1 MRIAVNGSSG
11 RRAVCCRHGGALPEL
26 LPARRRPAEPRPGAE
41 ALRRLQT
48 KNPMKNET
56 LPPPAPSTARRP
68 RRWRAPLLVLVVLG
82 LAGGGWTVMQSKQ
95 QAAKAA
101 EQQASK
107 KKEQEKTP
115 VHELAQGDVAAIDA
129 RALSISLPLSG
140 SLAPL
145 TQATIKA
152 KVSGEIHATTLQEGQ
167 SVAAGQILVRLDA
180 ADQRARLTQQQA
192 MLDEAQAR
200 LSMAAKNEANS
211 QALLKQKYISQTA
224 YDTTQNSVDL
234 ARASVKSAAAMVD
247 IARIALADTV
257 IRAPMAGI
265 VSKRHVQ
272 AGEKVAPDMPVYTIV
287 NLAQLTL
294 EAPVPSAEIPRI
306 KLGQDVHFKVDGF
319 GARDF
324 SGKVT
329 RINPTTESGSRAML
343 VYIAVDNADGA
354 LRGGMFAK
362 GSIVTERS
370 PVAPLV
376 PLTAVRNEKTGPV
389 VYALVN
395 NKVVEQPVT
404 LGLRN
409 EDEGYA
415 EVKSGLLPG
424 TKVIVARLD
433 GVKPGHGVTFATPA
447 TAPAAPAAVLARKD

>member
-1 MRIAVNGSSG
+1 
-11 RRAVCCRHGGALPEL
+11 
-26 LPARRRPAEPRPGAE
+26 
-41 ALRRLQT
+41 
-48 KNPMKNET
+48 MKNET
-56 LPPPAPSTARRP
+56 LPPVPVPFPATTTRRP
-68 RRWRAPLLVLVVLG
+68 RRWRAPVLILLVLG

-95 QAAKAA
+95 QSAKAA
-101 EQQASK
+101 EAQAAR

-115 VHELAQGDVAAIDA
+115 VHELAQGDVAAIGA
-129 RALSISLPLSG
+129 RALSVSLPLSG

-145 TQATIKA
+145 NQATIKA
-152 KVSGEIHATTLQEGQ
+152 KVSGEIRETTVQEGQ
-167 SVAAGQILVRLDA
+167 QVSSGQVLLRLDA

-200 LSMAAKNEANS
+200 LSMASKNEANS

-234 ARASVKSAAAMVD
+234 ARASVKSAAAMVE

-306 KLGQDVHFKVDGF
+306 KIGQEVRFKVDGF

-324 SGKVT
+324 TGKVA

-343 VYIAVDNADGA
+343 VYIAVDNGDGA

-370 PVAPLV
+370 IVAPMV
-376 PLTAVRNEKTGPV
+376 PLTALRTEKHGTV
-389 VYALVN
+389 VYAVVD
-395 NKVVEQPVT
+395 NKVVAQNVT

-415 EVKSGLLPG
+415 EVKEGLAAG
-424 TKVIVARLD
+424 TRVIVARLD
-433 GVKPGHGVTFATPA
+433 GVKPGHGVTFGATPA
-447 TAPAAPAAVLARKD
+447 PATATATPPAAPAPKG

>member
-1 MRIAVNGSSG
+1 
-11 RRAVCCRHGGALPEL
+11 
-26 LPARRRPAEPRPGAE
+26 
-41 ALRRLQT
+41 
-48 KNPMKNET
+48 MKNET
-56 LPPPAPSTARRP
+56 LPPVPFPATSRP
-68 RRWRAPLLVLVVLG
+68 RRWRAPVLILLVLG
-82 LAGGGWTVMQSKQ
+82 LAGGGWTVLQSKQ

-101 EQQASK
+101 ELQAAK
-107 KKEQEKTP
+107 KKEQARTP
-115 VHELAQGDVAAIDA
+115 VHELAQGDVAAISA
-129 RALSISLPLSG
+129 RALSVSLPLSG

-145 TQATIKA
+145 NQATIKA
-152 KVSGEIHATTLQEGQ
+152 KVSGEIHETTVQEGQ
-167 SVAAGQILVRLDA
+167 QVSSGQVLLRLDA

-200 LSMAAKNEANS
+200 LSMASKNEANS

-234 ARASVKSAAAMVD
+234 ARASVKSAAAMVE

-306 KLGQDVHFKVDGF
+306 KIGQEVRFKVDGF

-324 SGKVT
+324 AGKVT

-343 VYIAVDNADGA
+343 VYIAVDNGDGA

-370 PVAPLV
+370 MVAPMV
-376 PLTAVRNEKTGPV
+376 PLTAVRTEKHGTV

-395 NKVVEQPVT
+395 DKVVEQPVT

-415 EVKSGLLPG
+415 EVTDGLAPG
-424 TKVIVARLD
+424 ARVIVAKLD
-433 GVKPGHGVTFATPA
+433 GVKPGHGVRFNTPAAAPSATAVATP
-447 TAPAAPAAVLARKD
+447 PAAPAQKG

>member
-1 MRIAVNGSSG
+1 
-11 RRAVCCRHGGALPEL
+11 
-26 LPARRRPAEPRPGAE
+26 
-41 ALRRLQT
+41 
-48 KNPMKNET
+48 MKNET
-56 LPPPAPSTARRP
+56 LPPVPVPFPATTTRRP
-68 RRWRAPLLVLVVLG
+68 RRWRAPVLILLVLG
-82 LAGGGWTVMQSKQ
+82 LAGGGWTVLQSKQ

-101 EQQASK
+101 ELQAAK
-107 KKEQEKTP
+107 KKEQARTP
-115 VHELAQGDVAAIDA
+115 VHELAQGDVAAISA
-129 RALSISLPLSG
+129 RALSVSLPLSG

-145 TQATIKA
+145 NQATIKA
-152 KVSGEIHATTLQEGQ
+152 KVSGEIHETTVQEGQ
-167 SVAAGQILVRLDA
+167 QVSSGQVLLRLDA

-200 LSMAAKNEANS
+200 LSMASKNEANS

-234 ARASVKSAAAMVD
+234 ARASVKSAAAMVE

-306 KLGQDVHFKVDGF
+306 KIGQEVRFKVDGF

-324 SGKVT
+324 AGKVT

-343 VYIAVDNADGA
+343 VYIAVDNGDGA

-370 PVAPLV
+370 MVAPMV
-376 PLTAVRNEKTGPV
+376 PLTAVRTEKHGTV

-395 NKVVEQPVT
+395 DKVVEQPVT

-415 EVKSGLLPG
+415 EVTDGLAPG
-424 TKVIVARLD
+424 ARVIVAKLD
-433 GVKPGHGVTFATPA
+433 GVKPGHGVRFNTPAAAPSATAVATP
-447 TAPAAPAAVLARKD
+447 PAAPAQKG

>member
-1 MRIAVNGSSG
+1 
-11 RRAVCCRHGGALPEL
+11 
-26 LPARRRPAEPRPGAE
+26 
-41 ALRRLQT
+41 
-48 KNPMKNET
+48 MKNET
-56 LPPPAPSTARRP
+56 TPPIPPLPFSATRRP
-68 RRWRAPLLVLVVLG
+68 RRWRAPVLILLVLG

-95 QAAKAA
+95 QSARAA
-101 EQQASK
+101 EAQAAK
-107 KKEQEKTP
+107 KKEQAKAP
-115 VHELAQGDVAAIDA
+115 VHELAQGDVAAIGA
-129 RALSISLPLSG
+129 RALSVSLPLSG

-145 TQATIKA
+145 NQATIKA
-152 KVSGEIHATTLQEGQ
+152 KVSGEIRETTVQEGQ
-167 SVAAGQILVRLDA
+167 QVSSGQVLLRLDA

-200 LSMAAKNEANS
+200 LSMASKNEANS

-234 ARASVKSAAAMVD
+234 ARASVKSAAAMVE
-247 IARIALADTV
+247 IARVALADTV

-306 KLGQDVHFKVDGF
+306 KIGQEVRFKVDGF

-324 SGKVT
+324 SGKVA

-343 VYIAVDNADGA
+343 VYIAVDNGDGA

-370 PVAPLV
+370 SVAPMV
-376 PLTAVRNEKTGPV
+376 PLTALRTEKHGTV
-389 VYALVN
+389 VYAVVD
-395 NKVVEQPVT
+395 NKVVEQAVT

-415 EVKSGLLPG
+415 EVKDGLAPG
-424 TKVIVARLD
+424 TRVIVARLD
-433 GVKPGHGVTFATPA
+433 GVKPGHGVRFNTPA
-447 TAPAAPAAVLARKD
+447 AVPSATAVSTPPAAPAPKG

>member
-1 MRIAVNGSSG
+1 
-11 RRAVCCRHGGALPEL
+11 
-26 LPARRRPAEPRPGAE
+26 
-41 ALRRLQT
+41 
-48 KNPMKNET
+48 
-56 LPPPAPSTARRP
+56 
-68 RRWRAPLLVLVVLG
+68 
-82 LAGGGWTVMQSKQ
+82 MQSKQ
-95 QAAKAA
+95 QAAKAT

-107 KKEQEKTP
+107 KKEQKTNP

-129 RALSISLPLSG
+129 RALTISLPLSG

-152 KVSGEIHATTLQEGQ
+152 KVSGVIHETTLQEGQ
-167 SVAAGQILVRLDA
+167 QVAAGQILVRLDA

-234 ARASVKSAAAMVD
+234 ARAGVKSNAAMVEL
-247 IARIALADTV
+247 ARIALVDTV
-257 IRAPMAGI
+257 IRAPLAGI

-324 SGKVT
+324 AGKVT

-370 PVAPLV
+370 IVAPLV
-376 PLTAVRNEKTGPV
+376 PLTAVRNEKKGAV
-389 VYALVN
+389 VYALVG
-395 NKVVEQPVT
+395 NKVVEQAIT

-415 EVKSGLLPG
+415 EVTSGLVPG
-424 TKVIVARLD
+424 ARVIVAKLD
-433 GVKPGHGVTFATPA
+433 GVKPGHSVTFATP
-447 TAPAAPAAVLARKD
+447 TASPAAPAAVLARKD

>member
-1 MRIAVNGSSG
+1 
-11 RRAVCCRHGGALPEL
+11 
-26 LPARRRPAEPRPGAE
+26 
-41 ALRRLQT
+41 
-48 KNPMKNET
+48 MKNET
-56 LPPPAPSTARRP
+56 LPPASPLAATRR

-82 LAGGGWTVMQSKQ
+82 LAGGGWTVMQSQQ

-101 EQQASK
+101 AQQASK
-107 KKEQEKTP
+107 KKDKEKTP
-115 VHELAQGDVAAIDA
+115 VHELAQSDVAAIAA
-129 RALSISLPLSG
+129 RALSISRPRSG
-140 SLAPL
+140 SLAPQ

-152 KVSGEIHATTLQEGQ
+152 KVSGEIHETTLQEGQ
-167 SVAAGQILVRLDA
+167 SVAAGQVLVRLDA

-272 AGEKVAPDMPVYTIV
+272 AGEKVSPDMPVYTIV

-294 EAPVPSAEIPRI
+294 EAPVPSADIPRI

-324 SGKVT
+324 AGKVT

-343 VYIAVDNADGA
+343 VYIAVDNGDGA

-370 PVAPLV
+370 IVAPLV
-376 PLTAVRNEKTGPV
+376 PLSAVRQEKQGPV
-389 VYALVN
+389 VYALLG

-415 EVKSGLLPG
+415 EVTSGLVPG
-424 TKVIVARLD
+424 AKVIVARLD
-433 GVKPGHGVTFATPA
+433 GVKPGHGVTFAAPA
-447 TAPAAPAAVLARKD
+447 TAPAAPAAPAAVLARKD

>member
-1 MRIAVNGSSG
+1 
-11 RRAVCCRHGGALPEL
+11 
-26 LPARRRPAEPRPGAE
+26 
-41 ALRRLQT
+41 
-48 KNPMKNET
+48 MKNET
-56 LPPPAPSTARRP
+56 LPPVPVPFPATTTRRP
-68 RRWRAPLLVLVVLG
+68 RRWRAPVLILLVLG
-82 LAGGGWTVMQSKQ
+82 LAGGGWTVLQSKQ

-101 EQQASK
+101 ELQAAK
-107 KKEQEKTP
+107 KKEQARTP
-115 VHELAQGDVAAIDA
+115 VHELAQGDVAAISA
-129 RALSISLPLSG
+129 RALSVSLPLSG

-145 TQATIKA
+145 NQATIKA
-152 KVSGEIHATTLQEGQ
+152 KVSGEIHETTVQEGQ
-167 SVAAGQILVRLDA
+167 QVSSGQVLLRLDA

-200 LSMAAKNEANS
+200 LSMASKNDANS
-211 QALLKQKYISQTA
+211 QALLKQKDISQTA

-234 ARASVKSAAAMVD
+234 ARASVKSAAAMVE

-306 KLGQDVHFKVDGF
+306 KIGQEVRFKVDGF

-324 SGKVT
+324 AGKVT

-343 VYIAVDNADGA
+343 VYIAVDNGDGA

-370 PVAPLV
+370 MVAPMV
-376 PLTAVRNEKTGPV
+376 PLTAVRTEKHGTV

-395 NKVVEQPVT
+395 DKVVEQPVT

-415 EVKSGLLPG
+415 EVTDGLAPG
-424 TKVIVARLD
+424 ARVIVAKLD
-433 GVKPGHGVTFATPA
+433 GVKPGHGVRFNTPAAAPSATAVATP
-447 TAPAAPAAVLARKD
+447 PAAPAQKG

>member
-1 MRIAVNGSSG
+1 
-11 RRAVCCRHGGALPEL
+11 
-26 LPARRRPAEPRPGAE
+26 
-41 ALRRLQT
+41 
-48 KNPMKNET
+48 MKNET
-56 LPPPAPSTARRP
+56 LPPLSTSTPASRV
-68 RRWRAPLLVLVVLG
+68 RRWRAPLLILLVVG
-82 LAGGGWTVMQSKQ
+82 LAGGGWTVIQSRQ
-95 QAAKAA
+95 QAAKVA
-101 EQQASK
+101 EAQASK
-107 KKEQEKTP
+107 KKEADKTP

-129 RALSISLPLSG
+129 RALSVSLPLSG

-152 KVSGEIHATTLQEGQ
+152 KVSGEIHETTVREGQ
-167 SVAAGQILVRLDA
+167 QVAAGQILVRLDA

-294 EAPVPSAEIPRI
+294 EAPVPSSEIPRI
-306 KLGQDVHFKVDGF
+306 KIGQDVHFKVDGF
-319 GARDF
+319 GERDF
-324 SGKVT
+324 AGKVT

-343 VYIAVDNADGA
+343 VYIAVDNGDGA

-370 PVAPLV
+370 AVAPLV
-376 PLTAVRNEKTGPV
+376 PLTALRKDKKGTV
-389 VYALVN
+389 VYALVGG
-395 NKVVEQPVT
+395 KVVEQVVT

-415 EVKSGLLPG
+415 EVTAGLVPG
-424 TKVIVARLD
+424 AKVIVTRLD
-433 GVKPGHGVTFATPA
+433 GVKPGHAVKF
-447 TAPAAPAAVLARKD
+447 AAPAATPEAQAAVLAQKG

>member
-1 MRIAVNGSSG
+1 V
-11 RRAVCCRHGGALPEL
+11 L
-26 LPARRRPAEPRPGAE
+26 L
-41 ALRRLQT
+41 
-48 KNPMKNET
+48 
-56 LPPPAPSTARRP
+56 
-68 RRWRAPLLVLVVLG
+68 
-82 LAGGGWTVMQSKQ
+82 
-95 QAAKAA
+95 
-101 EQQASK
+101 
-107 KKEQEKTP
+107 
-115 VHELAQGDVAAIDA
+115 
-129 RALSISLPLSG
+129 
-140 SLAPL
+140 
-145 TQATIKA
+145 
-152 KVSGEIHATTLQEGQ
+152 
-167 SVAAGQILVRLDA
+167 RLDA

-200 LSMAAKNEANS
+200 LSMASKNEANS

-234 ARASVKSAAAMVD
+234 ARASVKSAAAMVE

-306 KLGQDVHFKVDGF
+306 KIGQEVRFKVDGF

-324 SGKVT
+324 TGKVA

-343 VYIAVDNADGA
+343 VYIAVDNGDGA

-370 PVAPLV
+370 IVAPMV
-376 PLTAVRNEKTGPV
+376 PLSALRTEKQGTV
-389 VYALVN
+389 VYAVVD
-395 NKVVEQPVT
+395 NKVVAQNVT

-415 EVKSGLLPG
+415 EVKDGLTAG
-424 TKVIVARLD
+424 TRVIVVRLD
-433 GVKPGHGVTFATPA
+433 GVKPGHGVTFGATPA
-447 TAPAAPAAVLARKD
+447 PATATATPPAAPAPKG

>member
-1 MRIAVNGSSG
+1 
-11 RRAVCCRHGGALPEL
+11 
-26 LPARRRPAEPRPGAE
+26 
-41 ALRRLQT
+41 
-48 KNPMKNET
+48 MKNET
-56 LPPPAPSTARRP
+56 TPPIPPLPFSATRRP
-68 RRWRAPLLVLVVLG
+68 RRWRAPVLVLLVLG

-95 QAAKAA
+95 QSARAA
-101 EQQASK
+101 EAQAAK
-107 KKEQEKTP
+107 KKEQAKTP
-115 VHELAQGDVAAIDA
+115 VHELAQGDVAAIAA
-129 RALSISLPLSG
+129 RALSVSLPLSG

-145 TQATIKA
+145 NQATIKA
-152 KVSGEIHATTLQEGQ
+152 KVSGEIRETTVQEGQ
-167 SVAAGQILVRLDA
+167 QVAKGQVLLRLDA

-200 LSMAAKNEANS
+200 LSMASKNEANS

-234 ARASVKSAAAMVD
+234 ARASVKSAAAMVE

-306 KLGQDVHFKVDGF
+306 KIGQEVRFKVDGF
-319 GARDF
+319 GVRDF
-324 SGKVT
+324 TGKVA

-343 VYIAVDNADGA
+343 VYIAVDNGDGA

-370 PVAPLV
+370 AVAPMV
-376 PLTAVRNEKTGPV
+376 PLTAVRTEKRGTV
-389 VYALVN
+389 VYAVVD
-395 NKVVEQPVT
+395 NKVVEQSVT

-415 EVKSGLLPG
+415 EVKEGLAAG
-424 TKVIVARLD
+424 TRVIVARLD
-433 GVKPGHGVTFATPA
+433 GVKPGHGVTFGATPA
-447 TAPAAPAAVLARKD
+447 PATATATPPTAPAPKG

>member
-1 MRIAVNGSSG
+1 
-11 RRAVCCRHGGALPEL
+11 
-26 LPARRRPAEPRPGAE
+26 
-41 ALRRLQT
+41 
-48 KNPMKNET
+48 MKNET
-56 LPPPAPSTARRP
+56 LPPVPFPATSRP
-68 RRWRAPLLVLVVLG
+68 RRWRAPVLILLVLG
-82 LAGGGWTVMQSKQ
+82 LAGGGWTVLQSKQ

-101 EQQASK
+101 EAQAAK
-107 KKEQEKTP
+107 KKAQDKTP
-115 VHELAQGDVAAIDA
+115 VHELAQGDVAAISA
-129 RALSISLPLSG
+129 RALSVSLPLSG

-152 KVSGEIHATTLQEGQ
+152 KVSGEIHETTVQEGQ
-167 SVAAGQILVRLDA
+167 QVSSGQVLLRLDA

-200 LSMAAKNEANS
+200 LSMASKNEANS

-234 ARASVKSAAAMVD
+234 ARASVKSAAAMVE

-272 AGEKVAPDMPVYTIV
+272 AGEKVSPDMPVYTIV

-306 KLGQDVHFKVDGF
+306 KIGQEVRFKVDGF

-324 SGKVT
+324 AGKVA
-329 RINPTTESGSRAML
+329 RINPTTESGSRAVL
-343 VYIAVDNADGA
+343 VYIAVDNGDGA

-370 PVAPLV
+370 MVAPMV
-376 PLTAVRNEKTGPV
+376 PLTAVRTEKHGTV

-395 NKVVEQPVT
+395 NKVVEQAVT

-415 EVKSGLLPG
+415 EVTEGLAPG
-424 TKVIVARLD
+424 AEVIVAKLD
-433 GVKPGHGVTFATPA
+433 GVKPGHGVRFNTPAAAPSATAVATP
-447 TAPAAPAAVLARKD
+447 PAAPAQKG

>member
-1 MRIAVNGSSG
+1 
-11 RRAVCCRHGGALPEL
+11 
-26 LPARRRPAEPRPGAE
+26 
-41 ALRRLQT
+41 
-48 KNPMKNET
+48 MKNET
-56 LPPPAPSTARRP
+56 TPPIPPLPFSATRRP
-68 RRWRAPLLVLVVLG
+68 RRWRAPVLILLVLG
-82 LAGGGWTVMQSKQ
+82 LAGGGWSVMQSKQ
-95 QAAKAA
+95 HSAKAA
-101 EQQASK
+101 EAQAAR
-107 KKEQEKTP
+107 KKEHEKTP
-115 VHELAQGDVAAIDA
+115 VHELAQGDVAAIGA
-129 RALSISLPLSG
+129 RALSVSLPLSG

-145 TQATIKA
+145 NQATIKA
-152 KVSGEIHATTLQEGQ
+152 KVSGEIRETTVQEGQ
-167 SVAAGQILVRLDA
+167 QVSSGQVLLRLDA

-192 MLDEAQAR
+192 MLEEAQAR
-200 LSMAAKNEANS
+200 LSMASKNEANS

-234 ARASVKSAAAMVD
+234 ARASVKSAAAMVE

-306 KLGQDVHFKVDGF
+306 KIGQEVRFKVDGF

-324 SGKVT
+324 AGKVT

-343 VYIAVDNADGA
+343 VYIAVDNGDGA

-370 PVAPLV
+370 MVAPMV
-376 PLTAVRNEKTGPV
+376 PLTAVRTEKHGTV

-395 NKVVEQPVT
+395 DKVVEQPVT

-415 EVKSGLLPG
+415 EVTDGLAPG
-424 TKVIVARLD
+424 ARVIVAKLD
-433 GVKPGHGVTFATPA
+433 GVKPGHGVRFNTPAAAPSATAVATP
-447 TAPAAPAAVLARKD
+447 PAAPAQKG

>member
-1 MRIAVNGSSG
+1 
-11 RRAVCCRHGGALPEL
+11 
-26 LPARRRPAEPRPGAE
+26 
-41 ALRRLQT
+41 
-48 KNPMKNET
+48 MKNET
-56 LPPPAPSTARRP
+56 LPPASPLAATRR
-68 RRWRAPLLVLVVLG
+68 RRWRTPVLILVVLG

-140 SLAPL
+140 SLAPV

-152 KVSGEIHATTLQEGQ
+152 KVSGVIEETTLQEGQ
-167 SVAAGQILVRLDA
+167 QVVNGQVLVRLDA

-234 ARASVKSAAAMVD
+234 ARANVKSAAAMLD

-265 VSKRHVQ
+265 VSKRHLQ
-272 AGEKVAPDMPVYTIV
+272 AGEKASPDMPVYTIV

-294 EAPVPSAEIPRI
+294 EAPVPSADIPRI

-324 SGKVT
+324 AGKVT

-343 VYIAVDNADGA
+343 VYIAVDNGDGA

-376 PLTAVRNEKTGPV
+376 PLTAVRNEKQGPV

-395 NKVVEQPVT
+395 NKVVAQPVT

-415 EVKSGLLPG
+415 EVTSGLVPG
-424 TKVIVARLD
+424 AKVIIAKLD
-433 GVKPGHGVTFATPA
+433 GVKPGHSVTFAAPA
-447 TAPAAPAAVLARKD
+447 SAPAVPAAPAAVLARKD

>member
-1 MRIAVNGSSG
+1 
-11 RRAVCCRHGGALPEL
+11 
-26 LPARRRPAEPRPGAE
+26 
-41 ALRRLQT
+41 
-48 KNPMKNET
+48 MKNET
-56 LPPPAPSTARRP
+56 TPPIPPLPFSATRRP
-68 RRWRAPLLVLVVLG
+68 RRWRAPVLILLVLG

-95 QAAKAA
+95 QSARAA
-101 EQQASK
+101 EAQAAR
-107 KKEQEKTP
+107 KKEQARTP
-115 VHELAQGDVAAIDA
+115 VHELAQGDLAAIGA
-129 RALSISLPLSG
+129 RALSVSLPLSG

-145 TQATIKA
+145 NQATIKA
-152 KVSGEIHATTLQEGQ
+152 KVSGEIRETTVQEGQ
-167 SVAAGQILVRLDA
+167 QVSSGQVLLRLDA

-200 LSMAAKNEANS
+200 LSMASKNEANS

-234 ARASVKSAAAMVD
+234 ARASVKSAAAMVE

-306 KLGQDVHFKVDGF
+306 KIGQEVRFKVDGF

-324 SGKVT
+324 TGKVA

-343 VYIAVDNADGA
+343 VYIAVDNGDGA

-370 PVAPLV
+370 IVAPMV
-376 PLTAVRNEKTGPV
+376 PLTALRTEKHGTV
-389 VYALVN
+389 VYAVVD
-395 NKVVEQPVT
+395 NKVVAQNVT

-415 EVKSGLLPG
+415 EVKEGLAAG
-424 TKVIVARLD
+424 TRVIVARLD
-433 GVKPGHGVTFATPA
+433 GVKPGHGVTFGATPA
-447 TAPAAPAAVLARKD
+447 PATATATPPAAPAPKG

>member
-1 MRIAVNGSSG
+1 
-11 RRAVCCRHGGALPEL
+11 
-26 LPARRRPAEPRPGAE
+26 
-41 ALRRLQT
+41 
-48 KNPMKNET
+48 MKNET
-56 LPPPAPSTARRP
+56 LPPASPLAATRR
-68 RRWRAPLLVLVVLG
+68 RRWRTPVLILVVLG

-129 RALSISLPLSG
+129 RALTISLPLSG
-140 SLAPL
+140 SLAPV

-152 KVSGEIHATTLQEGQ
+152 KVSGVIEATTLQEGQ
-167 SVAAGQILVRLDA
+167 QVANGQILVRLDA
-180 ADQRARLTQQQA
+180 ADLRARLRQQQA

-200 LSMAAKNEANS
+200 LSMASKNEANS

-234 ARASVKSAAAMVD
+234 ARASVKSAAAMVE

-272 AGEKVAPDMPVYTIV
+272 AGEKAAPDMPVYTIV

-306 KLGQDVHFKVDGF
+306 KIGQEVRFKVDGF

-324 SGKVT
+324 TGKVA

-343 VYIAVDNADGA
+343 VYIAVDNGDGA

-370 PVAPLV
+370 IVAPMV
-376 PLTAVRNEKTGPV
+376 PLTALRTEKHGTV
-389 VYALVN
+389 VYAVVD
-395 NKVVEQPVT
+395 NKVVAQNVT

-415 EVKSGLLPG
+415 EVKEGLAAG
-424 TKVIVARLD
+424 TRVIVARLD
-433 GVKPGHGVTFATPA
+433 GVKPGHGVTFGATPA
-447 TAPAAPAAVLARKD
+447 PATATATPPAAPAPKG

>member
-1 MRIAVNGSSG
+1 
-11 RRAVCCRHGGALPEL
+11 
-26 LPARRRPAEPRPGAE
+26 
-41 ALRRLQT
+41 
-48 KNPMKNET
+48 MKNET
-56 LPPPAPSTARRP
+56 TPPIPPLPFSATRRP
-68 RRWRAPLLVLVVLG
+68 RRWRAPVLILLVLG
-82 LAGGGWTVMQSKQ
+82 LAGGGWSVMQSKEQ
-95 QAAKAA
+95 SARAAEAQAAR
-101 EQQASK
+101 
-107 KKEQEKTP
+107 KKEQARTP
-115 VHELAQGDVAAIDA
+115 VHELAQGDVAAIGA
-129 RALSISLPLSG
+129 RALSVSLPLSG

-145 TQATIKA
+145 NQATIKA
-152 KVSGEIHATTLQEGQ
+152 KVSGEIRETTVQEGQ
-167 SVAAGQILVRLDA
+167 QVSSGQVLLRLDA

-200 LSMAAKNEANS
+200 LSMASKNEANS

-234 ARASVKSAAAMVD
+234 ARASVKSAAAMVE

-306 KLGQDVHFKVDGF
+306 KIGQEVRFKVDGF

-324 SGKVT
+324 SGKVA

-343 VYIAVDNADGA
+343 VYIAVDNGDGA

-370 PVAPLV
+370 SVAPMV
-376 PLTAVRNEKTGPV
+376 PLTALRTEKHGTV
-389 VYALVN
+389 VYAVVD
-395 NKVVEQPVT
+395 NKVVEQSVT

-415 EVKSGLLPG
+415 EVKEGLAPG
-424 TKVIVARLD
+424 TRVIVAKLD
-433 GVKPGHGVTFATPA
+433 GVKPGHGVTFGATPA
-447 TAPAAPAAVLARKD
+447 PATATATPPAAPAPKG

>member
-1 MRIAVNGSSG
+1 
-11 RRAVCCRHGGALPEL
+11 
-26 LPARRRPAEPRPGAE
+26 
-41 ALRRLQT
+41 
-48 KNPMKNET
+48 MKNET
-56 LPPPAPSTARRP
+56 TSPTPPLPFSATRRP
-68 RRWRAPLLVLVVLG
+68 RRWRAPVLILLVLG

-95 QAAKAA
+95 QSAKAA
-101 EQQASK
+101 EAQAAR

-115 VHELAQGDVAAIDA
+115 VHELAQGDVAAIGA
-129 RALSISLPLSG
+129 RALSVSLPLSG

-145 TQATIKA
+145 NQATIKA
-152 KVSGEIHATTLQEGQ
+152 KVSGEIRETTVQEGQ
-167 SVAAGQILVRLDA
+167 QVSSGQVLLRLDA

-200 LSMAAKNEANS
+200 LSMASKNEANS

-234 ARASVKSAAAMVD
+234 ARASVKSASAMVE

-306 KLGQDVHFKVDGF
+306 KIGQEVRFKVDGF
-319 GARDF
+319 GTRDF
-324 SGKVT
+324 TGKVA

-343 VYIAVDNADGA
+343 VYIAVDNGDGA

-370 PVAPLV
+370 IVAPMV
-376 PLTAVRNEKTGPV
+376 PLTALRTEKHGTV
-389 VYALVN
+389 VYAVVD
-395 NKVVEQPVT
+395 NKVVEQNVT

-415 EVKSGLLPG
+415 EVKEGLAAG
-424 TKVIVARLD
+424 TRVIVARLD
-433 GVKPGHGVTFATPA
+433 GVKPGHGVTFGATPA
-447 TAPAAPAAVLARKD
+447 PATATATPPAAPAPKG

>member
-1 MRIAVNGSSG
+1 
-11 RRAVCCRHGGALPEL
+11 
-26 LPARRRPAEPRPGAE
+26 
-41 ALRRLQT
+41 
-48 KNPMKNET
+48 MKNET
-56 LPPPAPSTARRP
+56 LPPVPFPATSRP
-68 RRWRAPLLVLVVLG
+68 RRWRAPVLILLVLG
-82 LAGGGWTVMQSKQ
+82 LAGGGWTVLQSKQ

-101 EQQASK
+101 EAQAAK
-107 KKEQEKTP
+107 KKAQDKTP
-115 VHELAQGDVAAIDA
+115 VHELAQGDVAAISA
-129 RALSISLPLSG
+129 RALSVSLPLSG

-152 KVSGEIHATTLQEGQ
+152 KVSGEIHETTVQEGQ
-167 SVAAGQILVRLDA
+167 QVSSGQVLLRLDA

-200 LSMAAKNEANS
+200 LSMASKNEANS

-234 ARASVKSAAAMVD
+234 ARASVKSAAAMVE

-272 AGEKVAPDMPVYTIV
+272 AGEKVSPDMPVYTIV

-306 KLGQDVHFKVDGF
+306 KIGQEVRFKVDGF

-324 SGKVT
+324 AGKVA

-343 VYIAVDNADGA
+343 VYIAVDNGDGA

-370 PVAPLV
+370 MVAPMV
-376 PLTAVRNEKTGPV
+376 PLTAVRTEKHGTV

-395 NKVVEQPVT
+395 NKVVEQAVT

-415 EVKSGLLPG
+415 EVTEGLAPG
-424 TKVIVARLD
+424 AKVIVAKLD
-433 GVKPGHGVTFATPA
+433 GVKPGHGVRFNTPAAAPSATAVATP
-447 TAPAAPAAVLARKD
+447 PAAPAQKG